1 MTGTVTFED
10 VKRGLDFDQT
20 ILQEWEENVAKY
32 PDKLDLMRLM
42 VGLPANPDGSF
53 MLPEELVSS
62 PNYAGLEDVYR
73 ASDAARD
80 ADLSISMEDMVSKFA
95 FQSGGVQR
103 PKPVITKKK
112 KKKGKRDKKGHGKR
126 NPGDPPKSESMNFTA
141 LARS

>member
-1 MTGTVTFED
+1 MTEGLTFEA

-20 ILQEWEENVAKY
+20 ILQEWEDNVAKY
-32 PDKLDLMRLM
+32 PEKLNIIRLM
-42 VGLPANPDGSF
+42 VGLPANPDGSL
-53 MLPEELVSS
+53 MHPEELVSS
-62 PNYAGLEDVYR
+62 PNFAGLEEVFR

-80 ADLSISMEDMVSKFA
+80 ADLSISMEDMVAKFA

-103 PKPVITKKK
+103 PKPVVTKKK

-126 NPGDPPKSESMNFTA
+126 KPGEPPKSESMNFTA